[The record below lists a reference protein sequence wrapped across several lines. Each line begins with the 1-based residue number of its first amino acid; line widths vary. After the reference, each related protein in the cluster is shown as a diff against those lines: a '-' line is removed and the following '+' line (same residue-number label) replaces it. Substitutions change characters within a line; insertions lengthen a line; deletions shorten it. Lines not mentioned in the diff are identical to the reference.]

1 MEIRSGL
8 LPEEPG
14 TRRNM
19 RHTTNLQPS
28 EEPSRRQRP
37 GRQGGRKY
45 ESDFIDDDEEEPVDD
60 TDEDEN
66 WAPDDTDT
74 D

>member
-1 MEIRSGL
+1 MHGNVLATLMLE
-8 LPEEPG
+8 
-14 TRRNM
+14 
-19 RHTTNLQPS
+19 Q
-28 EEPSRRQRP
+28 
-37 GRQGGRKY
+37 
-45 ESDFIDDDEEEPVDD
+45 EPVDD